1 MHLLFH
7 SRDIKNKIP
16 IRYVFY
22 YSDNGLKTMCRV
34 FIGSSVIIDLESTA
48 VKSASSKNIGDVT
61 VTIEVAMESISDFIA
76 FIQL

>member
-1 MHLLFH
+1 
-7 SRDIKNKIP
+7 
-16 IRYVFY
+16 
-22 YSDNGLKTMCRV
+22 MCRV

-61 VTIEVAMESISDFIA
+61 VTIEVAMESISGFIA